1 MGPEHILFGT
11 DSPPVAT
18 PLETALEI
26 VNALP
31 VSEADRAGILQKN
44 AERLFNLASVGR
56 AQERRWIS
64 N

>member
-18 PLETALEI
+18 PLEVALEI
-26 VNALP
+26 VNSLP
-31 VSEADRAGILQKN
+31 VSEEDKARIFHNN
-44 AERLFNLASVGR
+44 AERLFKLAGAAR
-56 AQERRWIS
+56 AQEPRWIS